1 MDTFVSIVEI
11 FPTYNLHSKQHLI
24 RLCMANE
31 RMQRVDKTPPH
42 VAGTEHIPYTGKTV
56 IKFCCFDA
64 TYFCIDFHG
73 NDE

>member
-1 MDTFVSIVEI
+1 
-11 FPTYNLHSKQHLI
+11 
-24 RLCMANE
+24 MANE